1 MQAHAFSII
10 ICSIITNTHNHTHS
24 LQLKA
29 QVEEMDWL
37 DNRNKV
43 FLHSLHEMGL
53 DETQPKGNFVPG
65 RDEGREIREHSR
77 SV

>member
-1 MQAHAFSII
+1 M
-10 ICSIITNTHNHTHS
+10 
-24 LQLKA
+24 
-29 QVEEMDWL
+29 EEMDWL

-43 FLHSLHEMGL
+43 FLHPLHEMGL